1 MAMIEVKGIVNKV
14 FYNDTAV
21 ELVESFKTKDGNTVK
36 RYYSVWLGDKTSL
49 TMGQT
54 IQVRGLL
61 SAKIDEYKNKDGE
74 PAQKLAM
81 SINNPVVTTDNSA
94 PATSVPA
101 MDEAPF

>member
-36 RYYSVWLGDKTSL
+36 RYYSVWLGDKTNL
-49 TMGQT
+49 TMGQPV
-54 IQVRGLL
+54 QVRGLL
-61 SAKIDEYKNKDGE
+61 TAKIDEYKNKDGQ

-81 SINNPVVTTDNSA
+81 SINNPVVTTDDSKPEA
-94 PATSVPA
+94 SVPSL
-101 MDEAPF
+101 EELPF